1 MISGANEKELEN
13 ANDRAD
19 LLLEIDKLKDINFKQ
34 EYELE
39 NRMIKID
46 YLQSQISKIKEAIEL
61 DLSFAKSALK
71 METNPDSTKSIN
83 DLIKYDENLLKILDG
98 KSD

>member
-19 LLLEIDKLKDINFKQ
+19 LLLEIDKLKDINLKQ

-71 METNPDSTKSIN
+71 METNSDSIKSIN
-83 DLIKYDENLLKILDG
+83 DLINYDENLLKILDG

>member
-1 MISGANEKELEN
+1 MNDNTIEIPLKKATYEELQ
-13 ANDRAD
+13 
-19 LLLEIDKLKDINFKQ
+19 EIVIELNTKLFTQEFKINKT
-34 EYELE
+34 
-39 NRMIKID
+39 
-46 YLQSQISKIKEAIEL
+46 KEAVEL

-71 METNPDSTKSIN
+71 METNSDSIKSIN